1 MRREIG
7 RCIHVG
13 RLHNNG
19 EGVKRCP
26 IKEGSRENGDVVV
39 RVKNQMIFSCGHPIW
54 VPFKGGVCGQRQ
66 NLDRHISQSEGQ
78 CQSDLLLGSS
88 CFGVVEVDVIAHVG

>member
-1 MRREIG
+1 MLLLKFEFYN
-7 RCIHVG
+7 
-13 RLHNNG
+13 LLWT
-19 EGVKRCP
+19 
-26 IKEGSRENGDVVV
+26 SYV
-39 RVKNQMIFSCGHPIW
+39 RDPQ
-54 VPFKGGVCGQRQ
+54 GGVCGQRQ

>member
-1 MRREIG
+1 M
-7 RCIHVG
+7 
-13 RLHNNG
+13 
-19 EGVKRCP
+19 
-26 IKEGSRENGDVVV
+26 
-39 RVKNQMIFSCGHPIW
+39 W